1 MKKILLVAQREFIAT
16 VSTKAFIVG
25 LLIMPLMFAV
35 IAIVFPRL
43 LNPRNFRTSGEVAIV
58 DPSGLA
64 LADVRHAFSPE
75 RVAERREEQARQAL
89 NQAPAAVRQLAG
101 AGRANQMTA
110 AVANAAPLPDLRLIE
125 RPPTAEVQQEKAWLL
140 DQQAVP
146 RHLALVVIHDNAVVP
161 TSEGA
166 YGSYDTYIP
175 TGADDRAIGEVQQAL
190 QDGLV
195 NARVRQQGLDRSTLE
210 SIVRV
215 SRGRSVTVTRDSER
229 ATVGGLNQVLPVAFV
244 VLMFMGVMT
253 GGQSLLT
260 STVEEKSNRVMEVL
274 LSALSPMELL
284 AGKIVGQLGVSMVAF
299 GLYVALGLALLLSF
313 ALFGL
318 INPWLI
324 MYLAIFFL
332 LAYLTY
338 GSLMVSVGAVVNDM
352 REAQGLIMPLMLL
365 LSFPF
370 WVWFPI
376 SMSPNSAFSTA
387 LSFIPPVN
395 TFAMLIRLASTAP
408 PPWWQVWLSIGVGM
422 AGVAAALW
430 FASKVFQIGLLMTGK
445 PPNFATLIRWAR
457 QGA

>member
-35 IAIVFPRL
+35 IAVVFPRM
-43 LNPRNFRTSGEVAIV
+43 LNPRNYRTSGEVAII
-58 DPSGLA
+58 DPSGRA
-64 LADVRHAFSPE
+64 LADIRHAFSPE
-75 RVAERREEQARQAL
+75 RMGERREEQARQAL
-89 NQAPAAVRQLAG
+89 SLAPAAVRQLAG
-101 AGRANQMTA
+101 DAGRSNQMA
-110 AVANAAPLPDLRLIE
+110 AVVNAAPLPDLRLIE
-125 RPPTAEVQQEKAWLL
+125 RPPTADVQQEKAWLL
-140 DQQAVP
+140 DQQTLP
-146 RHLALVVIHDNAVVP
+146 RHLALVVVHDNAVVP
-161 TSEGA
+161 ASEGG
-166 YGSYDTYIP
+166 YGSYDTYVP
-175 TGADDRAIGEVQQAL
+175 AGADDRAIGEIQQAL

-195 NARVRQQGLDRSTLE
+195 SARVRQEGLDRSTLE
-210 SIVRV
+210 SLVRV
-215 SRGRSVTVTRDSER
+215 PRGRSITVTRDSER
-229 ATVGGLNQVLPVAFV
+229 ATVGGLNQMLPIAFV

-284 AGKIVGQLGVSMVAF
+284 AGKIIGQLGVSMVAF
-299 GLYVALGLALLLSF
+299 GVYVALGLALLLSF

-324 MYLAIFFL
+324 IYLGIFFL

-365 LSFPF
+365 LTFPF

-376 SMSPNSAFSTA
+376 SMSPNSAFATA

-395 TFAMLIRLASTAP
+395 TFAMLIRLTSTAP
-408 PPWWQVWLSIGVGM
+408 PPWWQVWLSIGVGA
-422 AGVAAALW
+422 AGVVAALW

-445 PPNFATLIRWAR
+445 PPNFATLLRWVR
-457 QGA
+457 QA

>member
-1 MKKILLVAQREFIAT
+1 MTKRILLVAQREFIAT

-25 LLIMPLMFAV
+25 LLIMPLIFAV
-35 IAIVFPRL
+35 LAIVFPRL
-43 LNPRNFRTSGEVAIV
+43 LNPRNFKTRGEVAVI
-58 DPSGLA
+58 DPSGRA
-64 LADVRHAFSPE
+64 IADIRTSFSSE
-75 RVAERREEQARQAL
+75 RMAERREEQVRQAL

-101 AGRANQMTA
+101 AAQTNQMTA
-110 AVANAAPLPDLRLIE
+110 AAINTTAPELRLIE
-125 RPPTAEVQQEKAWLL
+125 RPPDADVQQEKAWLL
-140 DQQAVP
+140 EPTEP
-146 RHLALVVIHDNAVVP
+146 RHLALIVVADDAVVP
-161 TSEGA
+161 SAENT
-166 YGSYDTYIP
+166 YGSYDTYMP
-175 TGADDRAIGEVQQAL
+175 SGVDDRAMAEIQQAL
-190 QDGLV
+190 QDAII
-195 NARVRQQGLDRSTLE
+195 NARMRQQDLDRSRIDAL
-210 SIVRV
+210 VRV
-215 SRGRSVTVTRDSER
+215 PRGQSITVTRDSER
-229 ATVGGLNQVLPVAFV
+229 STVRGLNQVLPIAFV

-274 LSALSPMELL
+274 LSALSPIELL

-299 GLYVALGLALLLSF
+299 GLYVAMGLALLLSF

-324 MYLAIFFL
+324 LYLGIFFL

-365 LSFPF
+365 LASPF

-376 SMSPNSAFSTA
+376 SMAPNAPFSVA

-395 TFAMLIRLASTAP
+395 TFAMLLRLTSTAP
-408 PPWWQVWLSIGVGM
+408 PPWWQVWLSIGISV
-422 AGVAAALW
+422 AGVGAALW

-445 PPNFATLIRWAR
+445 PPNFATLLRWAR
-457 QGA
+457 ES

>member
-1 MKKILLVAQREFIAT
+1 MTRRILLVAQREFIAT

-25 LLIMPLMFAV
+25 LLIMPLIFAV

-43 LNPRNFRTSGEVAIV
+43 LNPRNFRASGEVAVI
-58 DPSGLA
+58 DPSGRA
-64 LADVRHAFSPE
+64 IPDIRAAFSPE
-75 RVAERREEQARQAL
+75 RMAERREELARQVL
-89 NQAPAAVRQLAG
+89 NQAPAAVRQIAG
-101 AGRANQMTA
+101 GAPANQMNA
-110 AVANAAPLPDLRLIE
+110 AVSMGAPDLRLIE
-125 RPPTAEVQQEKAWLL
+125 RPPNADVQQEKAWLL
-140 DQQAVP
+140 ETAES
-146 RHLALVVIHDNAVVP
+146 RHLALIVVADDAVVP
-161 TSEGA
+161 SAENV
-166 YGSYDTYIP
+166 YGSYETYVPSGI
-175 TGADDRAIGEVQQAL
+175 DDRAMTEIQQAL
-190 QDGLV
+190 QDAIV
-195 NARVRQQGLDRSTLE
+195 NARVRQRGLDRPQLE
-210 SIVRV
+210 ALVRV
-215 SRGRSVTVTRDSER
+215 ARGRSITVTRDSER
-229 ATVGGLNQVLPVAFV
+229 STVRGLNQVLPIAFL

-299 GLYVALGLALLLSF
+299 GLYVAMGLVLLVSF

-324 MYLAIFFL
+324 VYLGIFFL

-365 LSFPF
+365 LGSPF

-387 LSFIPPVN
+387 LSFIPPIN
-395 TFAMLIRLASTAP
+395 TFAMLIRLTSTAP
-408 PPWWQVWLSIGVGM
+408 PPWWQVWLSIGVGA
-422 AGVAAALW
+422 AGVVAALW

-457 QGA
+457 QA

>member
-1 MKKILLVAQREFIAT
+1 MMKRILLVAQREFIAT

-25 LLIMPLMFAV
+25 LLIMPLIFA
-35 IAIVFPRL
+35 ILAIVFPRL
-43 LNPRNFRTSGEVAIV
+43 LNPRNFRTRGEVAVI
-58 DPSGLA
+58 DPSGRA
-64 LADVRHAFSPE
+64 IADIRAAFSPE

-89 NQAPAAVRQLAG
+89 NQAPAPVRQLAG
-101 AGRANQMTA
+101 RADANQIGAMATSMG
-110 AVANAAPLPDLRLIE
+110 APELRLIE
-125 RPPTAEVQQEKAWLL
+125 RPPTADVQQEKSWLL
-140 DQQAVP
+140 EPVEP
-146 RHLALVVIHDNAVVP
+146 RHLALVVIQDNAVVP
-161 TSEGA
+161 SADNT
-166 YGSYDTYIP
+166 YGSYDTYVP
-175 TGADDRAIGEVQQAL
+175 SGVDDRAMAEIQQAL
-190 QDGLV
+190 QDAIV
-195 NARVRQQGLDRSTLE
+195 NARVRQQGLDRSRVEALVKVARGQ
-210 SIVRV
+210 SI
-215 SRGRSVTVTRDSER
+215 TVTRDSER
-229 ATVGGLNQVLPVAFV
+229 STVRGLNQVLPIAFV

-274 LSALSPMELL
+274 LSALSPIELL

-299 GLYVALGLALLLSF
+299 GLYVAMGLALLLSF

-324 MYLAIFFL
+324 LYLGIFFL

-365 LSFPF
+365 LASPF

-376 SMSPNSAFSTA
+376 SMSPNSAFSTT

-395 TFAMLIRLASTAP
+395 TFAMLIRLTSTAP
-408 PPWWQVWLSIGVGM
+408 PPWWQVWTSIGISI
-422 AGVAAALW
+422 AGVATALW

-445 PPNFATLIRWAR
+445 PPNLTTLLRWAR
-457 QGA
+457 QS

>member
-1 MKKILLVAQREFIAT
+1 MKRILLVAQREFIAT

-43 LNPRNFRTSGEVAIV
+43 INPRNYRTRGEVAIV
-58 DPSGLA
+58 DPSGRA
-64 LADVRHAFSPE
+64 LADIRAAFSAE
-75 RVAERREEQARQAL
+75 RVAERREEQARQVL
-89 NQAPAAVRQLAG
+89 NQAPQAVQQLAG
-101 AGRANQMTA
+101 SGRSNQMTA
-110 AVANAAPLPDLRLIE
+110 AMAGATPLPELRLVE
-125 RPPTAEVQQEKAWLL
+125 RPPTADVQQEKTWLL
-140 DQQAVP
+140 DQQSEP
-146 RHLALVVIHDNAVVP
+146 RHLALVVIHENAVVP
-161 TSEGA
+161 TSGDV
-166 YGSYDTYIP
+166 YGSYDTYVP
-175 TGADDRAIGEVQQAL
+175 ASADDRAIGEIQQAM
-190 QDGLV
+190 QDGLI
-195 NARVRQQGLDRSTLE
+195 NARVRQQGLDRSKLE
-210 SIVRV
+210 SLVRV
-215 SRGRSVTVTRDSER
+215 PRGRSITVTRESER
-229 ATVGGLNQVLPVAFV
+229 NTVRGINQMLPIAFII
-244 VLMFMGVMT
+244 LMFMGVMT

-318 INPWLI
+318 LNPWLI
-324 MYLAIFFL
+324 LYLGIFFL
-332 LAYLTY
+332 LAYLTF

-352 REAQGLIMPLMLL
+352 REAQGLIMPIMLL
-365 LSFPF
+365 LTFPF

-395 TFAMLIRLASTAP
+395 TFAMLIRLTSTAP
-408 PPWWQVWLSIGVGM
+408 PPWWQVWLSIGIAA
-422 AGVAAALW
+422 AGVGAALW

-457 QGA
+457 QA

>member
-1 MKKILLVAQREFIAT
+1 MKRILLVAQREFIAT

-43 LNPRNFRTSGEVAIV
+43 INPRNYRTRGEVAII
-58 DPSGLA
+58 DPSGRA
-64 LADVRHAFSPE
+64 VADIRTAFSPE
-75 RVAERREEQARQAL
+75 RVAERREEQARQIL
-89 NQAPAAVRQLAG
+89 NQAPQAVQQLAG
-101 AGRANQMTA
+101 SGRSNQMTA
-110 AVANAAPLPDLRLIE
+110 AMAGATLSPELRLVE
-125 RPPTAEVQQEKAWLL
+125 RPPTADVQQEKTWLL
-140 DQQAVP
+140 DQQSEP
-146 RHLALVVIHDNAVVP
+146 RHLALVVIHENAVVA
-161 TSEGA
+161 TAGDV
-166 YGSYDTYIP
+166 YGSYDTYVP
-175 TGADDRAIGEVQQAL
+175 ASADDRAIGEIQQAM
-190 QDGLV
+190 QDGLI
-195 NARVRQQGLDRSTLE
+195 NARVRQQGLDRSKLE
-210 SIVRV
+210 SLVRV
-215 SRGRSVTVTRDSER
+215 PRGRSITVTRESER
-229 ATVGGLNQVLPVAFV
+229 NTVRGINQVLPIAFII
-244 VLMFMGVMT
+244 LMFMGVMT

-318 INPWLI
+318 LNPWLI
-324 MYLAIFFL
+324 LYLGIFFL
-332 LAYLTY
+332 LAYLTF

-352 REAQGLIMPLMLL
+352 REAQGLIMPIMLL
-365 LSFPF
+365 LTFPF

-395 TFAMLIRLASTAP
+395 TFAMLIRLTSTAP
-408 PPWWQVWLSIGVGM
+408 PPWWQVWLSIGIAV
-422 AGVAAALW
+422 AGVGAALW

-445 PPNFATLIRWAR
+445 PPNLATLIRWAR
-457 QGA
+457 QA

>member
-1 MKKILLVAQREFIAT
+1 MKRILLVAQREFIAT
-16 VSTKAFIVG
+16 VSTKAFVVG

-43 LNPRNFRTSGEVAIV
+43 LNPRNYRTRGEVAIV
-58 DPSGLA
+58 DPTGRA
-64 LADVRHAFSPE
+64 IADIRTAFSPE
-75 RVAERREEQARQAL
+75 RVAERREELATQAL
-89 NQAPAAVRQLAG
+89 NQAPAAVRQLASS
-101 AGRANQMTA
+101 GRSNQMTA
-110 AVANAAPLPDLRLIE
+110 AIASAAPIPELRLVE
-125 RPPTAEVQQEKAWLL
+125 RPPSADVQQEKTWLL
-140 DQQAVP
+140 DQQSEP
-146 RHLALVVIHDNAVVP
+146 RHLALVVIHENAVLP
-161 TSEGA
+161 NPGEE
-166 YGSYDTYIP
+166 YGSYDTYVP
-175 TGADDRAIGEVQQAL
+175 AGADDRAIGEIQQAL
-190 QDGLV
+190 QDGII
-195 NARVRQQGLDRSTLE
+195 NARVRQQGLDRSKLE
-210 SIVRV
+210 SLVRV
-215 SRGRSVTVTRDSER
+215 SRGRSITVTGQSER
-229 ATVGGLNQVLPVAFV
+229 STVRGLNQMLPIAFV

-299 GLYVALGLALLLSF
+299 GLYVALGVALLLSF

-318 INPWLI
+318 LSPWLI
-324 MYLAIFFL
+324 LYLGIFFL
-332 LAYLTY
+332 LAYLTF

-352 REAQGLIMPLMLL
+352 REAQGLIMPIMLL

-387 LSFIPPVN
+387 LSFIPPIN
-395 TFAMLIRLASTAP
+395 TFAMLIRLTSTAP
-408 PPWWQVWLSIGVGM
+408 PPWWQVWLSIGVAI
-422 AGVAAALW
+422 AGVGAALW

-457 QGA
+457 QA

>member
-1 MKKILLVAQREFIAT
+1 MKKILLVAGREFVAT
-16 VSTKAFIVG
+16 VSTKAFLIG
-25 LLIMPLMFAV
+25 LLIMPLMIGV
-35 IAIVFPRL
+35 SIIVFPRL
-43 LNPRNFRTSGEVAIV
+43 LNPRNFKTQGEIAVI
-58 DPSGLA
+58 DPSGRA
-64 LADVRHAFSPE
+64 IGDIRKAFSQE
-75 RVAERREEQARQAL
+75 RMSERREDQARQVL
-89 NQAPAAVRQLAG
+89 NQAP
-101 AGRANQMTA
+101 
-110 AVANAAPLPDLRLIE
+110 P
-125 RPPTAEVQQEKAWLL
+125 EVQQVAASRATPQMAAAIASATATPDLQLVERPSNADIQKEKSWLL
-140 DQQAVP
+140 EQSER
-146 RHLALVVIHDNAVVP
+146 RHLALVVIHDDAVVSKDG
-161 TSEGA
+161 TTF
-166 YGSYDTYIP
+166 GSYDAYVP
-175 TGADDRAIGEVQQAL
+175 ASVDDRAMNEIQAGM
-190 QDGLV
+190 QEALV
-195 NARVRQQGLDRSTLE
+195 NARTRERGLDRAQIE
-210 SIVRV
+210 SLVRV
-215 SRGRSVTVTRDSER
+215 ARAKLTTVTKDSER
-229 ATVGGLNQVLPVAFV
+229 STIRGINGILPIFFV
-244 VLMFMGVMT
+244 MLMFMGVMT

-260 STVEEKSNRVMEVL
+260 STVEEKSSRVMEVL
-274 LSALSPMELL
+274 LSALSPIELL
-284 AGKIVGQLGVSMVAF
+284 AGKLIGQFGVSMIVL
-299 GLYVALGLALLLSF
+299 GLYIGIGLALLLSF

-318 INPWLI
+318 VNPWLI
-324 MYLAIFFL
+324 PYLGIFFAL
-332 LAYLTY
+332 SYLTY